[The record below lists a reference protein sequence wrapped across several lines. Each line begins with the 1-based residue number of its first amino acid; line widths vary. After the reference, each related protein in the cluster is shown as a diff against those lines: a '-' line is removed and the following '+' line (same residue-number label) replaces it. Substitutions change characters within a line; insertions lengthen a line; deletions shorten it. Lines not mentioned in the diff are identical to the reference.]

1 MCFIAWDQSDKFV
14 KVYITGLKGVNEL
27 AKDAFEFVVGDAS
40 LHFKITA
47 FQGKNLIFDLK
58 ETPYKISAETSSFK
72 AKSDMVVILLAKAEK
87 GVKWSHL
94 KKSDKDAADKP
105 K

>member
-1 MCFIAWDQSDKFV
+1 MGSVLRYWATS
-14 KVYITGLKGVNEL
+14 GV
-27 AKDAFEFVVGDAS
+27 VS
-40 LHFKITA
+40 
-47 FQGKNLIFDLK
+47 
-58 ETPYKISAETSSFK
+58 TSSFK